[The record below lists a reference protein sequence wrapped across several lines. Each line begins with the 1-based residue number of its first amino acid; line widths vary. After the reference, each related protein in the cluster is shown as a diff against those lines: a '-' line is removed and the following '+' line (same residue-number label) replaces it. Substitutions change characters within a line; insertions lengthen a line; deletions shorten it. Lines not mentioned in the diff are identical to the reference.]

1 MSAPYIE
8 AMSIPA
14 SGTTATAPA
23 GEAARHSLIG
33 LSREELAA
41 EIEGAGAPPF
51 RARQLWHWIYHRG
64 AKDFAAMTS
73 LSKEFREEL
82 AQHFTIERPATNR
95 SQASLDGTRKWLL
108 KFADGNE
115 AECVHIPEEDRGAL
129 CVSSQVGC
137 TLTCKFCHTGTQP
150 LVRNL
155 TAPEIVG
162 QVMLA
167 RDALGEWPSPKEGRL
182 LSNIVFMGMGEP
194 LFNYDNVAKAVR
206 IIMDNEGIAISRR
219 RITLST
225 AGVVPMIR
233 RCGEDLGVKLAV
245 SLHAVTDELRDEIVP
260 LNKKYPIAELLAACR
275 DYPGSSQARRITFE
289 YVMLK
294 GVNDSPAEARQLIKL
309 LAGIPAK
316 VNLIPFNPWPGAP
329 YECSTPEAIAAF
341 SDVLTKA
348 GFIAPVRTPRGQDIM
363 AACGQLRT
371 ESLKARRARTK
382 IEAASA

>member
-1 MSAPYIE
+1 M
-8 AMSIPA
+8 
-14 SGTTATAPA
+14 TNNTLATAKPA
-23 GEAARHSLIG
+23 AEMPARRNLIG
-33 LSREELAA
+33 LDREELAA
-41 EIEGAGAPPF
+41 EIEGVGAPPF

-64 AKDFAAMTS
+64 AADFAAMTS
-73 LSKEFREEL
+73 LSKDFRELLATHFTVARPGIEL
-82 AQHFTIERPATNR
+82 AQ
-95 SQASLDGTRKWLL
+95 ASFDGTRKWLL

-194 LFNYDNVAKAVR
+194 LLNYENVARAIR

-233 RCGEDLGVKLAV
+233 RCGEELGVKLAV
-245 SLHAVTDELRDEIVP
+245 SLHAVTDDVRDAIVP

-275 DYPGSSQARRITFE
+275 DYPGSSTARRITFE

-294 GVNDSPAEARQLIKL
+294 VVNDSAAEARQLVKL
-309 LAGIPAK
+309 LSGIPAK

-341 SDVLTKA
+341 AGVLTKA

-371 ESLKARRARTK
+371 ESLKARRSQTK
-382 IEAASA
+382 DRAAAGA